1 MTSTS
6 NPRRMRTVLMVA
18 LGAMILLGAFLYLNP
33 APDPQTTAQTTT
45 QTTTTPTTAGQPMS
59 SDMDH
64 TTMPDHTPGSAAG
77 TQAAAP
83 APTGTLPLT
92 VWDAYAVA
100 VPPGIRD
107 TSVFGTL
114 ENTGAEP
121 LVISG
126 AASSDAAS
134 GMLMVT
140 NTDAQGL
147 TGMSMTDTLTVPAGG
162 RLTLSDTGD
171 HVMLMGLRAPADDGS
186 TLNLTLTDSQGR
198 QLTLT
203 VPVRKP

>member
-18 LGAMILLGAFLYLNP
+18 LGAMILLGAYLYLNP
-33 APDPQTTAQTTT
+33 APDPQTTT
-45 QTTTTPTTAGQPMS
+45 QTNTTPTTAGQPMS

-64 TTMPDHTPGSAAG
+64 TSMPDHTPGSAAG

-83 APTGTLPLT
+83 AGSTLPLT

-121 LVISG
+121 LMITG
-126 AASSDAAS
+126 AASSDATS

-140 NTDAQGL
+140 HTDAQGL

-171 HVMLMGLRAPADDGS
+171 HVMLMGLRAPADDGG